1 MRRKSN
7 AAKEIKRK
15 VRVQKVK
22 IQGKGTK
29 TIKATFAKLLS
40 TSIQTAAVYI
50 NMWAAMHGME
60 LFKNSFIAPRVKV
73 FPSIIMKKTR

>member
-50 NMWAAMHGME
+50 NM
-60 LFKNSFIAPRVKV
+60 
-73 FPSIIMKKTR
+73 